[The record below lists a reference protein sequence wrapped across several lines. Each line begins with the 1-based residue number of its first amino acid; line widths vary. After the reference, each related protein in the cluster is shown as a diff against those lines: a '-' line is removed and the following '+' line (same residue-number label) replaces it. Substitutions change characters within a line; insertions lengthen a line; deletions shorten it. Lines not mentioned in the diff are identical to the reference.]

1 MSNDFNF
8 YERWGWGGGGRGG
21 AKIRI
26 PMLIFGNGNPYIY

>member
-8 YERWGWGGGGRGG
+8 YERLGGGGGG

>member
-8 YERWGWGGGGRGG
+8 YERWGGGGG

>member
-1 MSNDFNF
+1 MCLMTSIFMK
-8 YERWGWGGGGRGG
+8 GGKGGGG

>member
-1 MSNDFNF
+1 MCLMTSIFMK
-8 YERWGWGGGGRGG
+8 GGGGGGG